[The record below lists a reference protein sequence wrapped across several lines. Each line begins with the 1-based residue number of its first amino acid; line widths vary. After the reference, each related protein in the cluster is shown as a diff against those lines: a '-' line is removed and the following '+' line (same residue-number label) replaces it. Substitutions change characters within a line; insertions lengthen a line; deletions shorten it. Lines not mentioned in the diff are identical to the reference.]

1 MLSRLNG
8 KTKKRI
14 MKVKITRVVL
24 VMEDGSKTTIKP
36 NKIVEDVEAY
46 RALQKEANNA
56 SKVLFVIEEIE

>member
-1 MLSRLNG
+1 
-8 KTKKRI
+8 

-56 SKVLFVIEEIE
+56 ERVLFVIKEIE